1 MVFGVVKHQVMDM
14 IVVGLKW
21 AFFVPNPTKKHTSR
35 IKYRHYKNTES
46 CHDYKGL
53 VRNKNG

>member
-1 MVFGVVKHQVMDM
+1 MVLGVVKHQVMDM

-21 AFFVPNPTKKHTSR
+21 AFFVPNTTEKHTTR
-35 IKYRHYKNTES
+35 IQYRHYKNTKS
-46 CHDYKGL
+46 SYDDKGF

>member
-21 AFFVPNPTKKHTSR
+21 AFFVPNSTEKHTAR
-35 IKYRHYKNTES
+35 IQYRHYKNTES
-46 CHDYKGL
+46 CHNYKGF
-53 VRNKNG
+53 VRNKN